1 MMMRR
6 GVVFL
11 SVLTMA
17 VAVVLTSPTVA
28 LQTAQQP
35 WTQWL
40 VVVAPRERKVW
51 TLRSIRYRRPEG
63 RR

>member
-1 MMMRR
+1 MMRR
-6 GVVFL
+6 GVVLL

-35 WTQWL
+35 
-40 VVVAPRERKVW
+40 V
-51 TLRSIRYRRPEG
+51 RYA
-63 RR
+63 